1 MTPWFEKAVTENEN
15 KDDVCNS
22 EESYLS
28 KNSQI
33 QEKINKTQN
42 LDNEDKD
49 VSNLKSL
56 VKDFF

>member
-28 KNSQI
+28 TNSQI